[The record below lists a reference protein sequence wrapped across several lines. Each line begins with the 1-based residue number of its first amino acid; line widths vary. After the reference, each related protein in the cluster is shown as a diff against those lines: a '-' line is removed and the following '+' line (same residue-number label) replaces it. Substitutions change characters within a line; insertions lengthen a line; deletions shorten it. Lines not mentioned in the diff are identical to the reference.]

1 MVGRHK
7 DVFQMKFYH
16 PKDLGSVEIH
26 TATTQVA
33 RYASPLSQ
41 EVGILF
47 LFISDV
53 GNALLICR

>member
-1 MVGRHK
+1 
-7 DVFQMKFYH
+7 MKFYH